1 MSSPGLTLGTFMSLG
16 LESLLDCPSW
26 DIKYAEGWIIS
37 ICSVYPSLLILFSK
51 PALHP

>member
-1 MSSPGLTLGTFMSLG
+1 MSSPGLALGTFMSLG
-16 LESLLDCPSW
+16 LVFLPDCPSW

-37 ICSVYPSLLILFSK
+37 ICSVYSFPLILLSK